1 MTRRLSRLHGLPPVI
16 DAGTRCLILGSF
28 PGAASLAAQQ
38 YYGHPSNQFWPLL
51 SCALVEPLVQLP
63 YAERLRRL
71 AARGVGLW
79 DVVQACEREGS
90 LDAAIRNARHN
101 DFSGLLA
108 LAPALRAVLFN
119 GGTSGRFAARLAAD
133 GFQVAVL
140 PSSSAA
146 HAGRSFEQKLACW
159 RPAVLRALG

>member
-1 MTRRLSRLHGLPPVI
+1 MTRRINRLRGLPPVI

-28 PGAASLAAQQ
+28 PGEASLAAQQ

-63 YAERLRRL
+63 YADRLRRL
-71 AARGVGLW
+71 AARSIGLW
-79 DVVQACEREGS
+79 DVLQACEREGS
-90 LDAAIRNARHN
+90 LDSAIRHARRN
-101 DFSGLLA
+101 DFSGLRA
-108 LAPALRAVLFN
+108 IAPALRAVLFN
-119 GGTSGRFAARLAAD
+119 GGTSGRFAARLAAE
-133 GFQVAVL
+133 GFQVAIL

-159 RPAVLRALG
+159 RPAVTRALG

>member
-1 MTRRLSRLHGLPPVI
+1 MTRLQGLPPVI

-28 PGAASLAAQQ
+28 PGEASLAARQ

-71 AARGVGLW
+71 AARGLGLW

-101 DFSGLLA
+101 DFAGLRA
-108 LAPALRAVLFN
+108 LAPALRAVVFN
-119 GGTSGRFAARLAAD
+119 GGNSGRFAPRLEAQGLKVD
-133 GFQVAVL
+133 IL

-146 HAGRSFEQKLACW
+146 HAARSFEQKLARW
-159 RPAVLRALG
+159 RPALRRALD